1 MVEFPE
7 TTAHVCFVFSQP
19 ESSAVCFKVQTAVL
33 EPTELRITL
42 VTLDGIVFSFKAAAS
57 R

>member
-7 TTAHVCFVFSQP
+7 TAAHVCFVFSQP
-19 ESSAVCFKVQTAVL
+19 ESSAVCFTVQTAVL